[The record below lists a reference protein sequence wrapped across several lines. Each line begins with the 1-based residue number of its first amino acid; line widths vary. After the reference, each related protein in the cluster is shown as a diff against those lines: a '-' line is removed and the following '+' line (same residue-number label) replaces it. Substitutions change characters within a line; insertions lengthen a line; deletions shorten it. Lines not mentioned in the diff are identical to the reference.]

1 MQELRSK
8 SREDLIDVISFLRKE
23 NASLQEELACSIK
36 ERDSLK
42 KVMEKYD
49 FKLAKLKDETYK
61 LRDEIQDKEAEN
73 EELRKNLKKLK
84 KKSKLKETPDEATTK
99 PPEHEEEG
107 CDHSCD
113 CNQTKNSV
121 NKIQESENKEDKEKG
136 DVDVDEDES
145 ELQRVID
152 DMTEECR
159 MRQDSIDELEE
170 ELEEKAAVIE
180 DLQHQ
185 IENLE
190 NSLSKFE
197 DQNQTTDDNRDNATK
212 IDELNYTVTEMEDRI
227 EEMSNE
233 KQKLLKRIQDL
244 ETCLAEQD
252 LELPV
257 EDIEGVSPRS
267 ANSALRILKTQYL
280 RLRNEHSSVAKEN
293 AHLQEENDLLKKEVE
308 RNFSPSDE
316 EIRMSLPNNLCS
328 YSDSQQQQQCHGNLQ
343 QDKNASSNQEAT
355 LMNLSESFI
364 MNHENLQKELN
375 RKREEIEKLKMLLHE
390 AVQEKNETR
399 ECVHLL
405 QAQNADLDLQNNSF
419 TQNLDGLRRDKAELQ
434 LKVNTLQLQLQTPQT
449 ITSVSEQKVLLSPD
463 ITNIN
468 VDLPISFH
476 WQILLAHGSS

>member
-1 MQELRSK
+1 M
-8 SREDLIDVISFLRKE
+8 IDFISSLRKE
-23 NASLQEELACSIK
+23 NACLQEELACSIK
-36 ERDSLK
+36 EKDSLK

-61 LRDEIQDKEAEN
+61 LRDEIQDKETEN

-84 KKSKLKETPDEATTK
+84 KKSKLKETPDDSTTK
-99 PPEHEEEG
+99 LGEQEEEG
-107 CDHSCD
+107 CDHNCD
-113 CNQTKNSV
+113 CNQMKNSLD
-121 NKIQESENKEDKEKG
+121 KIQESEVKEEKDKEH
-136 DVDVDEDES
+136 VDMDEGES

-170 ELEEKAAVIE
+170 ELEEKATIID
-180 DLQHQ
+180 DLKHQ

-197 DQNQTTDDNRDNATK
+197 DDQNQNTDRDNATK

-257 EDIEGVSPRS
+257 EDIENVSPRS

-280 RLRNEHSSVAKEN
+280 RLRNEHNSVAKEN
-293 AHLQEENDLLKKEVE
+293 AHLQEENDLLKNEME
-308 RNFSPSDE
+308 RNFSPLDE
-316 EIRMSLPNNLCS
+316 EIRMLRSSNFCS
-328 YSDSQQQQQCHGNLQ
+328 YSDSQQQCHGNGQ
-343 QDKNASSNQEAT
+343 QAKNVSCNQETTAI
-355 LMNLSESFI
+355 NLSESFI
-364 MNHENLQKELN
+364 RNYEELQKELN
-375 RKREEIEKLKMLLHE
+375 KNREELDKLTMLHHE
-390 AVQEKNETR
+390 ALQEKNTTE
-399 ECVHLL
+399 EYVHLL

-419 TQNLDGLRRDKAELQ
+419 TQNLEGLLREKAELQ
-434 LKVNTLQLQLQTPQT
+434 RKVNNLQLQLQTSQT
-449 ITSVSEQKVLLSPD
+449 TNSVSEQKVLLSSD
-463 ITNIN
+463 ITNIHTSFAVMHKDDN
-468 VDLPISFH
+468 VSIFCLTSNGNKIEIVAS
-476 WQILLAHGSS
+476 

>member
-1 MQELRSK
+1 
-8 SREDLIDVISFLRKE
+8 
-23 NASLQEELACSIK
+23 
-36 ERDSLK
+36 
-42 KVMEKYD
+42 MEKYD

-84 KKSKLKETPDEATTK
+84 KKSKLKETPDDATTK
-99 PPEHEEEG
+99 LGEQEEEG

-121 NKIQESENKEDKEKG
+121 DKIQESKVKEDKDKEH
-136 DVDVDEDES
+136 VDMDEGES

-152 DMTEECR
+152 DMTEECK
-159 MRQDSIDELEE
+159 MLQDSIDELEE
-170 ELEEKAAVIE
+170 ELEEKAAVID
-180 DLQHQ
+180 DLKHQ

-197 DQNQTTDDNRDNATK
+197 DDQNQNTDRDNATK

-227 EEMSNE
+227 EEMSCE

-280 RLRNEHSSVAKEN
+280 MLRNEHSSVAKEN
-293 AHLQEENDLLKKEVE
+293 AHLQEENDLLKKEME

-316 EIRMSLPNNLCS
+316 EIRMSLSSNFCS
-328 YSDSQQQQQCHGNLQ
+328 YSDSQQQQQCHGNGK
-343 QDKNASSNQEAT
+343 QDKNVSSNQEAT
-355 LMNLSESFI
+355 AINLSESFI
-364 MNHENLQKELN
+364 RNYEELQKELN
-375 RKREEIEKLKMLLHE
+375 RKQEEIEKLTMLHRE
-390 AVQEKNETR
+390 AVQEKNKTQEY
-399 ECVHLL
+399 VHLL
-405 QAQNADLDLQNNSF
+405 HAQNADLDLQNNSF
-419 TQNLDGLRRDKAELQ
+419 TQNLEGLLRDKAELQ
-434 LKVNTLQLQLQTPQT
+434 RKVNTLQLQLQTPQT
-449 ITSVSEQKVLLSPD
+449 TNSVSEQKVLLSSD
-463 ITNIN
+463 ITNIHTSFAVMHKDDN
-468 VDLPISFH
+468 VNIFV
-476 WQILLAHGSS
+476 